1 MQTSWR
7 NCHRDRTIGRDERE
21 KEAKWMNGQATIFN
35 IFGPSEM
42 DWFQSVW
49 HGVNLENNKQK
60 VENKHTN

>member
-1 MQTSWR
+1 MIYYKVTYECR
-7 NCHRDRTIGRDERE
+7 RAGGTVTETEERE
-21 KEAKWMNGQATIFN
+21 KEANGQATNFN

-60 VENKHTN
+60 VEN